1 MLTFCGACYS
11 EEERVATWTFCTPCF
26 AKTDCSLFMKTLFW
40 STIQA
45 DKLLN
50 ISYNFN

>member
-1 MLTFCGACYS
+1 MLTFCGACYC
-11 EEERVATWTFCTPCF
+11 EEERVATWTLCTPCF

-45 DKLLN
+45 EAFEHFLQL
-50 ISYNFN
+50 